1 MSPESDSD
9 GELSLFC
16 VPSFPQT
23 FGIHLQSAHVLS
35 TVAQVD
41 VSVQMLVALS
51 KERNSQ
57 PVVEFWQLALHSHM
71 SSTMNTSTIVPWH
84 WPGREQSEQAEIGVR
99 GRESRE
105 LSKCSTA

>member
-1 MSPESDSD
+1 MSPESD

-23 FGIHLQSAHVLS
+23 FGIHLQSAHVS
-35 TVAQVD
+35 TVVQVD

-99 GRESRE
+99 EREQRV
-105 LSKCSTA
+105 KQM